1 MTIVPVRSKSISP
14 LVRKNQINLL
24 RMKIAAITKLGKILF
39 ISSTSTK
46 FPFDNLQKFDRHQVF
61 SIDNEAQVSAFSN
74 QLGNNLFS

>member
-24 RMKIAAITKLGKILF
+24 RMKIAAITKLGRILF

-46 FPFDNLQKFDRHQVF
+46 FPFDNPQKFVRHQAF
-61 SIDNEAQVSAFSN
+61 SIDNEVQLSAFSN
-74 QLGNNLFS
+74 QLGNGLFS